1 MRSFRLRS
9 RWSVLVVASLLSAC
23 ALQPVTPDDADV
35 LAQRSQPLPVQAK
48 VDETAMLPLLG
59 YYQMLQRMSPQ
70 ELLRERNV
78 LTAVRQTPSTQ
89 VRLSM
94 VLGLGRGPA
103 DLARAQN
110 LLDGVLKSGAA
121 DAASLHSLARMLS
134 SQYQERLKL
143 DQERNRLEQQNDK
156 VGQQLK
162 ESQRHADELQQKLD
176 AMANI
181 ERSIPV
187 RPTPGAILPG
197 SQR

>member
-1 MRSFRLRS
+1 MSSFRLRR
-9 RWSVLVVASLLSAC
+9 RWPILIAASLLSAC
-23 ALQPVTPDDADV
+23 ALQPVTPDDAD
-35 LAQRSQPLPVQAK
+35 AQVKRYQPLPVYEK

-59 YYQMLQRMSPQ
+59 YYQMLQRMSSQ
-70 ELLRERNV
+70 DLLRERNV
-78 LTAVRQTPSTQ
+78 LTDVRQTPSTQ

-103 DLARAQN
+103 DLVRAQN
-110 LLDGVLKSGAA
+110 LLESVLKSGAA
-121 DAASLHSLARMLS
+121 DAASLHSLARLLS
-134 SQYQERLKL
+134 SQYQERLRL
-143 DQERNRLEQQNDK
+143 DQERSRLEQQNDK

-162 ESQRHADELQQKLD
+162 DSQRHADELQQKLD

-197 SQR
+197 SPR